1 MKLELQRLCHAT
13 TTPCQSK
20 CNMSGNVIL
29 VNDLNFCGLAA
40 AVFVE
45 IRRSKTALPL
55 TVRQQ
60 MPPKSA
66 TPSPWQMNRA
76 TLIQTLEERG
86 ITYKPEWTVP
96 ELRAT
101 LLEVNQAM
109 EADNKQM
116 VGLTRMNIDELKE
129 KCLQEGISLP
139 AKYSRGSLMKLLR
152 ESQSPTGEEHV
163 CFGSYKGYKFKE
175 VHEGYLQWA
184 MEETAN
190 NPNHCPDLARLAKW
204 AGRRQTET
212 SGAASGSGDPEAN
225 AVIAPPKVLPKPK
238 QLQATPTTNKSSRT
252 SRTRVIQTEEDSSDF
267 SLVEQTTEEQI
278 SDLETRLAVLK
289 SINKVEDEHA
299 EKRKMEL
306 Q

>member
-1 MKLELQRLCHAT
+1 MPIEVQHEWQCDPGQRPEFLWIGRSRFCRNSTKQDCAPPDRETADASQVFHAVAMADEPGNPDPDLGGEGHHLQAGVDCSRTSCHALGGEPGDGGRQET
-13 TTPCQSK
+13 NGGPHQ
-20 CNMSGNVIL
+20 
-29 VNDLNFCGLAA
+29 D
-40 AVFVE
+40 E
-45 IRRSKTALPL
+45 HRRA
-55 TVRQQ
+55 
-60 MPPKSA
+60 
-66 TPSPWQMNRA
+66 
-76 TLIQTLEERG
+76 EG
-86 ITYKPEWTVP
+86 
-96 ELRAT
+96 
-101 LLEVNQAM
+101 EV
-109 EADNKQM
+109 
-116 VGLTRMNIDELKE
+116 
-129 KCLQEGISLP
+129 
-139 AKYSRGSLMKLLR
+139 
-152 ESQSPTGEEHV
+152 SPTGDFTARQVQQGQPDET
-163 CFGSYKGYKFKE
+163 S
-175 VHEGYLQWA
+175 EGESVTDGGGARMLRVLQGLQVQGGPRGLLAVA

-204 AGRRQTET
+204 AGRRQTGT